1 MALKLKKLKAIEFDE
16 DFTLTPKVTTE
27 LKLRLQELK
36 FDSTDNIKNGIEVI
50 SKCFGEDDRERV
62 KEFLDQHATV
72 MGLYQ
77 IQAYLAYGIEDM
89 AERVEKSTK
98 EMSSKN

>member
-1 MALKLKKLKAIEFDE
+1 MALKLKKLKAIEFDD
-16 DFTLTPKVTTE
+16 DFTLTPKVTTD

-36 FDSTDNIKNGIEVI
+36 FDSADNIKNGIEVI

-62 KEFLDQHATV
+62 KQFLDEHATV
-72 MGLYQ
+72 LGLYQ

-89 AERVEKSTK
+89 QDRIAESTK
-98 EMSSKN
+98 ELAAKE

>member
-1 MALKLKKLKAIEFDE
+1 MALKLKKLKAIEFDD

-36 FDSTDNIKNGIEVI
+36 FDSADNIKNGIEVI

-62 KEFLDQHATV
+62 KQFLDEHATV
-72 MGLYQ
+72 LGLYQ

-89 AERVEKSTK
+89 QDRIAESTK
-98 EMSSKN
+98 ELAAKE